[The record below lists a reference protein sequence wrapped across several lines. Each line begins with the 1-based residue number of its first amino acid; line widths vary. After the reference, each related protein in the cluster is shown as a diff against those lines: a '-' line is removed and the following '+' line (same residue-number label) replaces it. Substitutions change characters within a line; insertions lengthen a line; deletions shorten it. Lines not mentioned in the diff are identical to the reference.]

1 MADEKFE
8 CIPYEPKYKI
18 IYLPN
23 ATYWPDN
30 SLQFNNRKAAQG
42 YLDWIFPIIEKNNYK
57 HLYEVVEV

>member
-1 MADEKFE
+1 MAMVKTH
-8 CIPYEPKYKI
+8 PKG
-18 IYLPN
+18 IY
-23 ATYWPDN
+23 TIPDN